1 MFNYVIFKVDNKYY
15 LYSVQNNIIIDWGYN
30 FNKLFKEYI
39 EFVQY
44 QINNYGI
51 NIKLFSLYIKKF
63 QEIPHYEY
71 LRKKSHTKF

>member
-15 LYSVQNNIIIDWGYN
+15 LYSVQNNIIIDWKYN

-51 NIKLFSLYIKKF
+51 NVKLFSLHIKKF
-63 QEIPHYEY
+63 
-71 LRKKSHTKF
+71 

>member
-63 QEIPHYEY
+63 
-71 LRKKSHTKF
+71 

>member
-15 LYSVQNNIIIDWGYN
+15 LYSVQNNIIIEWGYN

-63 QEIPHYEY
+63 
-71 LRKKSHTKF
+71 